1 MHKQVLQN
9 KNKKMGNCL
18 SMFSDD
24 KILIYDRALQNDPF
38 LNSGIN
44 KNTLAFV
51 CKGTYAGI
59 RNNCGKFLDEKVSL
73 QTGKW
78 WRRLF

>member
-1 MHKQVLQN
+1 
-9 KNKKMGNCL
+9 
-18 SMFSDD
+18 MFREDG
-24 KILIYDRALQNDPF
+24 ILIYDRVLQNNLF

-44 KNTLAFV
+44 KKALDFV

-59 RNNCGKFLDEKVSL
+59 HNNYGKFLDEKVSL

-78 WRRLF
+78 WRCLF